1 MTLERVRMPINSSE
15 VSFYTVRSHF
25 ESFLASK
32 CHFDPTSES
41 KRLLKSKRHI
51 KGVKMTLRTIVLK
64 CLPLVKT
71 TLLNLQC
78 MRNYNNICSKRIII
92 FSSNNTPKSSAH
104 ALRTYGSYFCT
115 NLLLNP
121 LPP

>member
-1 MTLERVRMPINSSE
+1 MTLERARMPINSSE
-15 VSFYTVRSHF
+15 VSFYTVWSHF

-41 KRLLKSKRHI
+41 KRHI
-51 KGVKMTLRTIVLK
+51 RGVKMTLRTIVLK

-78 MRNYNNICSKRIII
+78 MHNYNNICSKKIII
-92 FSSNNTPKSSAH
+92 FSSNNTPKSSAE